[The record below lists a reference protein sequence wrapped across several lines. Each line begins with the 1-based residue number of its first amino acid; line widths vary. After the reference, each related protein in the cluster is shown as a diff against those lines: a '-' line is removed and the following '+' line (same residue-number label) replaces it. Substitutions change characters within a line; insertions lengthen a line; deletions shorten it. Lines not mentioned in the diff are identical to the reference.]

1 MSISF
6 FRYFDVWYSCELKI
20 SFTIRVDMYP
30 EIQHLEITATIR
42 QFNLG
47 HEHFKKP
54 QTMKKNL
61 FFINFSLSYLK
72 KGICST
78 LLAPPVIRFL
88 LSKNFRGTSG
98 YISLNF
104 KEGIISIDGGL
115 LSKAVRSGQELD
127 SSRQSPSCVSQSC
140 QSKVIPRRT
149 SRCC

>member
-1 MSISF
+1 MHKRSN
-6 FRYFDVWYSCELKI
+6 
-20 SFTIRVDMYP
+20 IRVDMHP

-42 QFNLG
+42 QFNPG

-78 LLAPPVIRFL
+78 LLAPPVIIFL

-115 LSKAVRSGQELD
+115 LSKAVRSGQEFD

>member
-1 MSISF
+1 MHKKSE
-6 FRYFDVWYSCELKI
+6 Y
-20 SFTIRVDMYP
+20 IRVDMYP

-42 QFNLG
+42 QFNPG

-78 LLAPPVIRFL
+78 LICSSGNNIFICEELPE
-88 LSKNFRGTSG
+88 NFRGTSG

-115 LSKAVRSGQELD
+115 LSKAV
-127 SSRQSPSCVSQSC
+127 
-140 QSKVIPRRT
+140 
-149 SRCC
+149 